1 MRRLLALPLLFCAFS
16 PISADPGP
24 GDVFRE
30 YLWKGPWENASGWQR
45 VTDPQAAAEGGHA
58 GTSAKRLRLDDHDW
72 IAVPEPAA
80 IPGDAGR
87 KPVDDPQ
94 CYQYF
99 TYPSVPVPLE
109 QLSEGENV
117 FEFTSGPPQTALTS
131 AGASGAFTASPSA
144 FTTTQTAPIPTAA
157 SPPPPPAAPSAIPS
171 TWRPPTPAPTAPLN
185 RSTSSATTTTS
196 TTRATASIASGTT
209 ATATASIASGT
220 TATATAL

>member
-80 IPGDAGR
+80 
-87 KPVDDPQ
+87 
-94 CYQYF
+94 
-99 TYPSVPVPLE
+99 
-109 QLSEGENV
+109 N
-117 FEFTSGPPQTALTS
+117 
-131 AGASGAFTASPSA
+131 
-144 FTTTQTAPIPTAA
+144 
-157 SPPPPPAAPSAIPS
+157 PS
-171 TWRPPTPAPTAPLN
+171 TIRSATSTSPTPLSPCLWNNYQRAKTSLNSLPAPPKL
-185 RSTSSATTTTS
+185 
-196 TTRATASIASGTT
+196 
-209 ATATASIASGT
+209 
-220 TATATAL
+220 L